1 MSLHNRTRNEAKRS
15 SVELRSLVDSILFF
29 WSLLD
34 SMLPPHRPRDSSVI
48 VFSVQGHRII
58 DRCLPSLT
66 RNSGWRRPPWPCFYP
81 HSEWAATGPGASWGS
96 IYTQVHHDRD
106 GPGLVGCCHLL
117 GDLGWTSPWFA
128 VTRTRRWMSS
138 LAKSSPS
145 LVVFVPPTPV
155 CSLVMGHAR

>member
-1 MSLHNRTRNEAKRS
+1 MFCDRSEKMMLRMAEVGRRRSLAADAGEKKRNPTQLRNEAQLNC
-15 SVELRSLVDSILFF
+15 VALRSLVDSILFF

-81 HSEWAATGPGASWGS
+81 HSEWARCKLGFDLYPGPSRS
-96 IYTQVHHDRD
+96 
-106 GPGLVGCCHLL
+106 
-117 GDLGWTSPWFA
+117 
-128 VTRTRRWMSS
+128 
-138 LAKSSPS
+138 
-145 LVVFVPPTPV
+145 
-155 CSLVMGHAR
+155 